1 MCVPS
6 FPPLR
11 PPFGGADIRPGSP
24 FLGGE
29 RRAGATISVFR
40 ISEPQQCIRQRSRS
54 NDLLLCVRQT
64 AAIDSVQG
72 AETPFGSA
80 PRTPFPERGTDRR
93 DIRDASSIPRRP
105 LPAQG
110 RRLSAAQRCA
120 PRSPHPHSTAFH
132 RSGRDRPARG
142 CPRAGRGC
150 RAAGRCGIRAAR
162 RRARCGTPR
171 GRGSGR

>member
-1 MCVPS
+1 M
-6 FPPLR
+6 R
-11 PPFGGADIRPGSP
+11 PFFSTSAPAIRGARISGPVRR
-24 FLGGE
+24 FLGESGGPAPPYLCFE
-29 RRAGATISVFR
+29 SLNHSNAFGKEAGQTTCFFVSAKRRQS
-40 ISEPQQCIRQRSRS
+40 IRFKVPKSR
-54 NDLLLCVRQT
+54 
-64 AAIDSVQG
+64 
-72 AETPFGSA
+72 SA
-80 PRTPFPERGTDRR
+80 PRRAPLFPERGDGSARYSG
-93 DIRDASSIPRRP
+93 ASSIPRQP
-105 LPAQG
+105 SPAQG